1 MAGITIITMGS
12 SPSANADPVGVMIE
26 RLLEENGL
34 WLVTVHNH
42 RIVKLSKVPKPELLE
57 ERMAEQAADPADEA
71 PSPKKKAAQPDE
83 PADEPADEAEED

>member
-1 MAGITIITMGS
+1 MAGITIVTMGS
-12 SPSANADPVGVMIE
+12 SSSANADPVGVMIE

-57 ERMAEQAADPADEA
+57 ERMAEQSADPADEA
-71 PSPKKKAAQPDE
+71 PSPKKKVAQPDE
-83 PADEPADEAEED
+83 AADEAEED